1 MNNDLEH
8 LLEELLNTYTDA
20 RAVSFHSMELPITL
34 SKGEAA
40 DILEKYKDIPMLSI
54 DETFQTTFSFII
66 TPSGSI
72 VIFFINQLHFVSV
85 YTASADP
92 NKELASRMYDTF
104 KERFEQAIAIAL

>member
-1 MNNDLEH
+1 
-8 LLEELLNTYTDA
+8 
-20 RAVSFHSMELPITL
+20 MELPITL
-34 SKGEAA
+34 SKGEDAH
-40 DILEKYKDIPMLSI
+40 ILEKYKDIPMLSI
-54 DETFQTTFSFII
+54 DETFHTTFSFII

-104 KERFEQAIAIAL
+104 RERFEQAIAIAL